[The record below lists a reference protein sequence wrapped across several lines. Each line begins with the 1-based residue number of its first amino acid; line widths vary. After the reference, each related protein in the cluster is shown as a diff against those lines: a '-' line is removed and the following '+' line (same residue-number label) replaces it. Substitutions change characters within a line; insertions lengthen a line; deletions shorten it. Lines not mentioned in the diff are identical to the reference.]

1 MIENHEIAKIIP
13 KMKQVLNLREKEN
26 IANIH
31 SKPVFYP
38 RRPYEPAEGA
48 NSNHTVKWQNFPF

>member
-13 KMKQVLNLREKEN
+13 KMKQVLNFREKEN

-31 SKPVFYP
+31 SKPFFYP
-38 RRPYEPAEGA
+38 IRPNEPAEGA
-48 NSNHTVKWQNFPF
+48 ISNHTVKWQNFLL